1 MRARVGERKGARPRA
16 VCVVT
21 RWSESGKS
29 VFHFVRLKVQTSIYS
44 ASQIILSSIISNNI
58 GMLERIACEQAI
70 FFSKQKACSQAM
82 ERFAQEC

>member
-1 MRARVGERKGARPRA
+1 M
-16 VCVVT
+16 VT

-44 ASQIILSSIISNNI
+44 ACQIILSSVISNNV

-70 FFSKQKACSQAM
+70 FFSKQIACSQAM
-82 ERFAQEC
+82 ERTSQKC